1 MKKSYFLLFFSTIIF
16 FTSCLDHRVYDH
28 YEHTSLA
35 GWEKNDSLFFNVP
48 KLAKTDNYIMNIG
61 LRINSTYPFQ
71 SLTLI
76 IKQTVY
82 PKRNKNKKSNFAA
95 SQLEKTYIDTLNCR
109 LTNKSGRIEGRGIG
123 SFQYHFPVTRIQLNR
138 GDSIH
143 ICISHNMKQEILPGI
158 SDIGIE
164 YVKE

>member
-1 MKKSYFLLFFSTIIF
+1 MKKSYILLFLCTIIF
-16 FTSCLDHRVYDH
+16 FTSCLEHRVYDH
-28 YEHTSLA
+28 YEHTPLS
-35 GWEKNDSLFFNVP
+35 GWEKNDSLFFNIP
-48 KLAKTDNYIMNIG
+48 SLAETDNYNINLG

-71 SLTLI
+71 AITLI

-82 PKRNKNKKSNFAA
+82 PGGNRNKKTGFSAGR
-95 SQLEKTYIDTLNCR
+95 LEKTYIDTLNCR
-109 LTNKSGRIEGRGIG
+109 LTNKNGRIEGRGIG
-123 SFQYHFPVTRIQLNR
+123 SFQYHFPVTRIQLNK